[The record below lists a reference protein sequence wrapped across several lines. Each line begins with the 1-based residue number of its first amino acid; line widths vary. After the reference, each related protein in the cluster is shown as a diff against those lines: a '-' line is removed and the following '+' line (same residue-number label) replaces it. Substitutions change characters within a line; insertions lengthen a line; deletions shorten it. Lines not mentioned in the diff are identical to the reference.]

1 MKIVVDT
8 NVFIGACIG
17 GGASSKVIEACIR
30 GAARP
35 LMSDALLLEYEDVL
49 SRSGLFPKARLNG
62 GERWALF
69 EILMSKAQWQN
80 IYFRWRP
87 NLRDAGDNH
96 IVELAIA
103 AGARAIVTNNVRDF
117 SGGIIKFDHIQV
129 MRPNEFIREIS
140 G

>member
-30 GAARP
+30 GAAHP

-49 SRSGLFPKARLNG
+49 GRSDLFLRARLNSD
-62 GERWALF
+62 ERWALF
-69 EILMSKAQWQN
+69 EILMSKAQRQN

-103 AGARAIVTNNVRDF
+103 AGAGAIVTNNLRDF
-117 SGGIIKFDHIQV
+117 SGGNIKFDHIQV
-129 MRPNEFIREIS
+129 MRPDEFIREIS